1 MNVSIVRKCLLN
13 HKTLM
18 SDLPKEQFAIN
29 VKPFSKT
36 RIYYFGPI
44 YVKTSRRTQSTQGNN
59 KKYGILFTCLTTHAK
74 HVEMAGD
81 LSTDSFLMSLRRFIS
96 RRGNIS
102 ITFSDNGTN
111 LVSAEKELR
120 LALKNVDFDLVTSKL
135 SPYNTEWKF
144 NPPSSLWMGG
154 M

>member
-1 MNVSIVRKCLLN
+1 
-13 HKTLM
+13 
-18 SDLPKEQFAIN
+18 
-29 VKPFSKT
+29 
-36 RIYYFGPI
+36 
-44 YVKTSRRTQSTQGNN
+44 
-59 KKYGILFTCLTTHAK
+59 
-74 HVEMAGD
+74 MAGD

-144 NPPSSLWMGG
+144 NPQSSLWMAG

>member
-1 MNVSIVRKCLLN
+1 MFAKSQNPDVRFTKRTICYKC
-13 HKTLM
+13 KTFQQNR
-18 SDLPKEQFAIN
+18 D
-29 VKPFSKT
+29 
-36 RIYYFGPI
+36 
-44 YVKTSRRTQSTQGNN
+44 
-59 KKYGILFTCLTTHAK
+59 ILFWTHICQNIQENPITCLTTHAK

-135 SPYNTEWKF
+135 SPYNTAWKF